1 MRTLGRRRWYFIPPL
16 IIIGIT
22 AFGFIT
28 MTLWNALLPNILHLP
43 TINFWQA
50 IGLLIL
56 SRLLFGGGPWHK
68 GGHHP
73 WKNHMREKW
82 EKMTPEEREQF
93 RQKLHHSHP
102 WGNFCREHPKEDKKD
117 DIA

>member
-1 MRTLGRRRWYFIPPL
+1 MRTVAKKRWYFIPPL
-16 IIIGIT
+16 IIAGIT

-28 MTLWNALLPNILHLP
+28 MALWNALLPEIFHLP

-50 IGLLIL
+50 LGLLVL
-56 SRLLFGGGPWHK
+56 SRLLFGGSWHK
-68 GGHHP
+68 GGHP
-73 WKNHMREKW
+73 AWKNRLKEKW

-93 RQKLHHSHP
+93 RQRWHHPHP
-102 WGNFCREHPKEDKKD
+102 WDNCCKDSPKEEKKD